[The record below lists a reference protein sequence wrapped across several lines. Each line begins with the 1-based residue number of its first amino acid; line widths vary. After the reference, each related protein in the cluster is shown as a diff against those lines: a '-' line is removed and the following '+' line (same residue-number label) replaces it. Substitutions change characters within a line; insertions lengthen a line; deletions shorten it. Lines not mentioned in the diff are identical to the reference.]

1 MEETKDV
8 LAVVGDQNYANLIMR
23 DREIKTENQFGIF
36 SRGMKVMSNFE
47 HVDFK

>member
-23 DREIKTENQFGIF
+23 DREIKTENKFGILT
-36 SRGMKVMSNFE
+36 REMKG
-47 HVDFK
+47 